1 MEMIILL
8 CLIAYILGSIPSG
21 LWIGKIFYK
30 KDIRE
35 LGSGNLGATNSFR
48 VLGVKPGIIVTLM
61 DILKGTAATLLP
73 FFFQLDVNHHFW
85 LLTGIFAIIG
95 HSFPI
100 FAKFKGGKAVATS
113 AGVILAYAPWLFLA
127 ALIIFALSLKISKY
141 VSLSSMIAATS
152 ALVISLF
159 FQDWILVGIIA
170 AIAAFII
177 YRHIPN
183 IKRIKKGEEPKIS
196 WM

>member
-8 CLIAYILGSIPSG
+8 CFIAYILGSIPSG
-21 LWIGKIFYK
+21 LWIGKFFYK

-35 LGSGNLGATNSFR
+35 FGSGNLGATNSFR
-48 VLGVKPGIIVTLM
+48 VLGIKPGIVVTLM

-85 LLTGIFAIIG
+85 LLTGVFAIIG

-100 FAKFKGGKAVATS
+100 FARFKGGKAVATS

-127 ALIIFALSLKISKY
+127 ALLIFALSLKISKY

-152 ALVISLF
+152 ALLISLF
-159 FQDWILVGIIA
+159 FSDWILVGIIA

-183 IKRIKKGEEPKIS
+183 IKRIKKGEEPKIT

>member
-30 KDIRE
+30 KDIRDF
-35 LGSGNLGATNSFR
+35 GSGNLGATNSFR
-48 VLGVKPGIIVTLM
+48 VLGVKPGIVVTLM

-95 HSFPI
+95 HSFPV

-113 AGVILAYAPWLFLA
+113 AGVILAYAPWLFLV

-141 VSLSSMIAATS
+141 VSLSSMIAAAS

-170 AIAAFII
+170 AIAVFII

>member
-30 KDIRE
+30 KDIRDF
-35 LGSGNLGATNSFR
+35 GSGNLGATNSFR
-48 VLGVKPGIIVTLM
+48 VLGVKPGIVVTLM

-73 FFFQLDVNHHFW
+73 FFFQLDSNHHFW

-95 HSFPI
+95 HSFPV

-141 VSLSSMIAATS
+141 VSLSSMIAAGS

>member
-30 KDIRE
+30 KDIRDF
-35 LGSGNLGATNSFR
+35 GSGNLGATNSFR
-48 VLGVKPGIIVTLM
+48 VLGVKPGIVVTLM

-95 HSFPI
+95 HSFPV

-127 ALIIFALSLKISKY
+127 ALVIFILSLKISKY
-141 VSLSSMIAATS
+141 VSLSSMIAAAS

>member
-30 KDIRE
+30 KDIRDF
-35 LGSGNLGATNSFR
+35 GSGNLGATNSFR
-48 VLGVKPGIIVTLM
+48 VLGVKPGIVVTLM

-95 HSFPI
+95 HSFPA

-141 VSLSSMIAATS
+141 VSLSSMIAAAS

-170 AIAAFII
+170 AIAVFII

>member
-8 CLIAYILGSIPSG
+8 CFIAYMLGSIPSG

-35 LGSGNLGATNSFR
+35 FGSGNLGATNSFR
-48 VLGVKPGIIVTLM
+48 VLGIKPGIVVTVM

-73 FFFQLDVNHHFW
+73 FFFQLDINHHFW
-85 LLTGIFAIIG
+85 LLTGVFAIIG

-113 AGVILAYAPWLFLA
+113 AGVILAYAPWLFVA
-127 ALIIFALSLKISKY
+127 AILIFALSLKLSKY
-141 VSLSSMIAATS
+141 VSLSSMIAAAS

-159 FQDWILVGIIA
+159 LMDWILVGIIA

-183 IKRIKKGEEPKIS
+183 IKRIKKGEEPKIT

>member
-1 MEMIILL
+1 MEMIILI

-30 KDIRE
+30 KDIRNF
-35 LGSGNLGATNSFR
+35 GSGNLGATNSFR

-61 DILKGTAATLLP
+61 DILKGTVATLLP
-73 FFFQLDVNHHFW
+73 FFFQLDINHHFW
-85 LLTGIFAIIG
+85 LLTGVFAIIG
-95 HSFPI
+95 HSFPL

-113 AGVILAYAPWLFLA
+113 AGVVLAYAPWLFLV
-127 ALIIFALSLKISKY
+127 ALVIFVLSLKISKY
-141 VSLSSMIAATS
+141 VSLSSMIAAGS
-152 ALVISLF
+152 ALIISLF

-170 AIAAFII
+170 AIAIFII

>member
-8 CLIAYILGSIPSG
+8 CLIAYILGSVPSG

-30 KDIRE
+30 KDIRDF
-35 LGSGNLGATNSFR
+35 GSGNLGATNSFR
-48 VLGVKPGIIVTLM
+48 VLGVKPGIVVTLM

-73 FFFQLDVNHHFW
+73 LFFQLDVNHHFW

-95 HSFPI
+95 HSFPV

-127 ALIIFALSLKISKY
+127 ALVIFILSLKISKY
-141 VSLSSMIAATS
+141 VSLSSMIAAAS
-152 ALVISLF
+152 ALIISLF
-159 FQDWILVGIIA
+159 FRDWILVGIIA
-170 AIAAFII
+170 AIAVFII